1 MRELSDRDHALRRL
15 GYARGYGAG
24 YAASYRAAQAAMP
37 PREPTQA
44 MIDAGEK
51 RRREIA
57 GRGLCIGTIW
67 RAMYDASTREQTSG
81 GVDGHAAS
89 VGQQVAAS
97 HPGRGRPEAAPTA
110 GIKPGPLDHQSAATP
125 SASVGDDAQ
134 HGAAQAVT
142 DGPAADPIDNLRAR
156 LYSLAKPHTYML
168 REEAAVVIE
177 RLRAERD
184 CLKHEL
190 AEVRSVLQV
199 TIAARNTYMAERDAL
214 RECVRAADAMAD
226 AYYPDPFHHAPPL
239 TVDAYNAARAKV
251 NTTEGEK

>member
-1 MRELSDRDHALRRL
+1 MRELSNRDHTLRRL

-89 VGQQVAAS
+89 VGQQAAAS

-110 GIKPGPLDHQSAATP
+110 GIKPGPLDP
-125 SASVGDDAQ
+125 I
-134 HGAAQAVT
+134 
-142 DGPAADPIDNLRAR
+142 ADLCAR
-156 LYSLAKPHTYML
+156 LRDEYEGCPSPVTTARVATL
-168 REEAAVVIE
+168 RE
-177 RLRAERD
+177 
-184 CLKHEL
+184 
-190 AEVRSVLQV
+190 
-199 TIAARNTYMAERDAL
+199 
-214 RECVRAADAMAD
+214 AADALERLQA
-226 AYYPDPFHHAPPL
+226 
-239 TVDAYNAARAKV
+239 
-251 NTTEGEK
+251 EGEK